1 MIKILE
7 NLNEAKHNNLEDYF
21 NKHGIKPLRDIHT
34 SSIGFSEKEQKWYGF
49 SHRAICG
56 FKIGDKCKGDL
67 GLGDGY
73 TFKEGDILKTLDDC
87 KQRAIDYAKSV
98 D

>member
-1 MIKILE
+1 MIKIIE
-7 NLNEAKHNNLEDYF
+7 TLNKSKNKKSSLDIF
-21 NKHGIKPLRDIHT
+21 LNKHGIESKGT
-34 SSIGFSEKEQKWYGF
+34 GIGFSEKEQKWYGY

-56 FKIGDKCKGDL
+56 FGIGDICNGDL

-73 TFKEGDILKTLDDC
+73 TFKSGDKLKTLDDC
-87 KQRAIDYAKSV
+87 KQRAKDFAKSI